1 MMNLNYKRGSAYAVL
16 LIAKNHTLV
25 IHQDINMKKTKYTK
39 SGRINKSTLKGNS
52 RTAAQ
57 KRSSA
62 KRKGKRIRFV

>member
-39 SGRINKSTLKGNS
+39 SGRINKSTLKGGS

-57 KRSSA
+57 KRASS